1 MPESNRIEMKTNTKQ
16 ALTVVI
22 TGASAGL
29 GRAIAQEFGKA
40 EARVGLISRDRAAL
54 DKAAAEIG

>member
-1 MPESNRIEMKTNTKQ
+1 MKTNTKQ